1 MRKSGVVRMR
11 EQQAAWPGPG
21 GILEPSRFL
30 NRYLDENVT
39 PASYTAQRYSTAM
52 PFARAPDGTRIAY
65 QVRGSSPRTLIFIHA
80 WGASGSYFDEAI
92 DSLDLTSARAI
103 TVNLRGHGESD
114 KPDVE
119 LTWDLLARDVFAVAD
134 GAGSHS
140 FVAVG
145 HSLGGKLSQYLP
157 FVEPARIEA
166 LVLVASPSAGT
177 LDTPDF
183 VRAWVELA
191 GDGEALVEDSIKRFL
206 RAPVPDE
213 VLQRAARNAAKIP
226 RIYLER
232 TLELVETTSFT
243 ERLDAVDIPIL
254 VVSTDDDPVH
264 TTEQDILASFRRAR
278 PETMTSGVE
287 IPMEQ
292 PVEFARVVEKF
303 LAELESA

>member
-1 MRKSGVVRMR
+1 
-11 EQQAAWPGPG
+11 
-21 GILEPSRFL
+21 
-30 NRYLDENVT
+30 
-39 PASYTAQRYSTAM
+39 M
-52 PFARAPDGTRIAY
+52 PLARAPDGSRIAY
-65 QVRGSSPRTLIFIHA
+65 QVRGTGARALIVIHA

-92 DSLDLTSARAI
+92 DNLDLSSSRAI
-103 TVNLRGHGESD
+103 TVDLRGHGDSD

-134 GAGSHS
+134 DAGARG

-157 FVEPARIEA
+157 LVEPERIQA

-177 LDTPDF
+177 LETPDF

-191 GDGEALVEDSIKRFL
+191 GDGEALVEDAVQRFL

-226 RIYLER
+226 RFYLER
-232 TLELVETTSFT
+232 TLELVETTSFI
-243 ERLDAVDIPIL
+243 ERLGGIDVPVL

-264 TTEQDILASFRRAR
+264 TTEQDILASFPRAR
-278 PETMTSGVE
+278 IETMASGVE

-303 LAELESA
+303 LAELESD

>member
-1 MRKSGVVRMR
+1 
-11 EQQAAWPGPG
+11 
-21 GILEPSRFL
+21 
-30 NRYLDENVT
+30 
-39 PASYTAQRYSTAM
+39 M
-52 PFARAPDGTRIAY
+52 PFARAPDGSRIAY
-65 QVRGSSPRTLIFIHA
+65 QLRGTGAHTLIFIHA

-92 DSLDLTSARAI
+92 DNLDLSSARAI
-103 TVNLRGHGESD
+103 TVDLRGHGDSD

-119 LTWDLLARDVFAVAD
+119 LTWDLLAGDVFAVAD
-134 GAGSHS
+134 DAGLRA
-140 FVAVG
+140 FIAVG

-157 FVEPARIEA
+157 LVEPERIQA

-206 RAPVPDE
+206 RAPVPDG

-243 ERLDAVDIPIL
+243 ERLGAVDIPVL

-264 TTEQDILASFRRAR
+264 TTEQDILALFPRAQV
-278 PETMTSGVE
+278 ETMTSGVE

-292 PVEFARVVEKF
+292 PVEFARVIEKF